1 MEKFCGSWKF
11 VWKCR
16 QCMRFRLL
24 FRRSCHFSLPNFPVA
39 QFSVAHFSGCRFFS
53 RLFPF
58 SLFRAII
65 LCCSLSYHVNFRCP
79 IFPLPNFSLPIF
91 PLPLFHTLILCC
103 RFPTLLFFVA
113 DFSRCP
119 IFRLSFLP
127 LPFFQ
132 LPFLPLPFLPF
143 TVLNVSKTLERLSP
157 VLTNCI
163 RHTFVLV
170 VLITGR
176 HPDDWVIANW
186 WYIQKVARISNPCSC
201 FWSWSSRP
209 ATHCQ
214 LSADWNNKT
223 LASCNFTS

>member
-1 MEKFCGSWKF
+1 MSIFVAKFSRCRIFRCPFSVAVISYINF
-11 VWKCR
+11 VLPFSYLLIFR
-16 QCMRFRLL
+16 YRF
-24 FRRSCHFSLPNFPVA
+24 FPLPNFPVVVS
-39 QFSVAHFSGCRFFS
+39 SVA
-53 RLFPF
+53 
-58 SLFRAII
+58 
-65 LCCSLSYHVNFRCP
+65 V
-79 IFPLPNFSLPIF
+79 
-91 PLPLFHTLILCC
+91 
-103 RFPTLLFFVA
+103 
-113 DFSRCP
+113 
-119 IFRLSFLP
+119 
-127 LPFFQ
+127 FFQ
-132 LPFLPLPFLPF
+132 LPFLPLPFLPI

-209 ATHCQ
+209 ATRCQ

-223 LASCNFTS
+223 LASCYFTS